1 MEKSSLFNI
10 PFVGLKLGKHFF
22 SFSIDNTF
30 FTDFEYNE
38 FHNAQIDAEL
48 VLLKEN
54 TFLELSFKAKWFV
67 TVLCDVSTEL
77 FDQPI
82 DSQFELLV
90 KFGEVVDPGS
100 DEILIVPVGTYQIDV
115 AQYFYE
121 MIVLAVPTKRVHP
134 GIADGTL
141 KSEIV
146 EKLKSLE
153 PKINSLQGQVDP
165 RWDKLNDL
173 L

>member
-1 MEKSSLFNI
+1 M
-10 PFVGLKLGKHFF
+10 
-22 SFSIDNTF
+22 
-30 FTDFEYNE
+30 
-38 FHNAQIDAEL
+38 
-48 VLLKEN
+48 
-54 TFLELSFKAKWFV
+54 
-67 TVLCDVSTEL
+67 
-77 FDQPI
+77 
-82 DSQFELLV
+82 
-90 KFGEVVDPGS
+90 
-100 DEILIVPVGTYQIDV
+100 GTYQIDV

>member
-1 MEKSSLFNI
+1 
-10 PFVGLKLGKHFF
+10 
-22 SFSIDNTF
+22 
-30 FTDFEYNE
+30 
-38 FHNAQIDAEL
+38 
-48 VLLKEN
+48 
-54 TFLELSFKAKWFV
+54 
-67 TVLCDVSTEL
+67 
-77 FDQPI
+77 
-82 DSQFELLV
+82 
-90 KFGEVVDPGS
+90 
-100 DEILIVPVGTYQIDV
+100 
-115 AQYFYE
+115 